1 MMEINQ
7 KHMGYRIPY
16 RFASREEG
24 VRLKMGNTAYF
35 EAQTPREI
43 AWKLER
49 PDASSAYFKA
59 IAEAQIREF
68 TPDEKKAVDAAMD
81 FIEERLS
88 TLGIRLPFHE
98 EIIFIKS
105 DMKDEG
111 HAAGYTQKNQI
122 YLGSLCLE
130 RTARA
135 FLKDPEY
142 RADYAEFRLFIFRE
156 LVSHELFHCLTRGDA
171 SFRRRMYALI
181 GFSVQDQDIEFGP
194 SVREAILHNP
204 DVERYDDSAEFTIG
218 GRKRRCILLATLSQ
232 SYAEAVTENCC
243 ANFFDYAQAALVPL
257 DQPDTMIQ
265 LVDATDFYDVVGRNT
280 DYVLSSE
287 ECLAENFSALVTYGT
302 EGRYDS
308 MDKTVTPYETPQ
320 LIMEMHDTLRRH
332 YYAELSDMEADQ
344 STLLHW
350 R

>member
-1 MMEINQ
+1 MEIKQ

-16 RFASREEG
+16 HFASQEEG

-35 EAQTPREI
+35 EAQTPREM
-43 AWKLER
+43 AWKLEC
-49 PDASSAYFKA
+49 PNVSYVYFKA
-59 IAEAQIREF
+59 VAEAQIQEF
-68 TPDEKKAVDAAMD
+68 TPDEKKAVDATMD
-81 FIEERLS
+81 FIEERMT
-88 TLGIRLPFHE
+88 TLGIRLPFQE

-156 LVSHELFHCLTRGDA
+156 LVSHELFRCLTRGDA

-181 GFSVQDQDIEFGP
+181 GFSVEDQDIEFGP

-243 ANFFDYAQAALVPL
+243 ANFFDYAQAVLVPL
-257 DQPDTMIQ
+257 DQPDTMIPPEI
-265 LVDATDFYDVVGRNT
+265 VTDFYDVVGRNT

-308 MDKTVTPYETPQ
+308 MDKTITPYETPQ
-320 LIMEMHDTLRRH
+320 LIMDMHDTLRR
-332 YYAELSDMEADQ
+332 YYQWE
-344 STLLHW
+344 
-350 R
+350 

>member
-1 MMEINQ
+1 M
-7 KHMGYRIPY
+7 
-16 RFASREEG
+16 A
-24 VRLKMGNTAYF
+24 NTMYF
-35 EAQTPREI
+35 EAQTLREI

-49 PDASSAYFKA
+49 PDVSQAYFKA
-59 IAEAQIREF
+59 VAKAQIQEF
-68 TPDEKKAVDAAMD
+68 TPDEKKAVRATMD
-81 FIEERLS
+81 FIEERMS
-88 TLGIRLPFHE
+88 TLGIRPPFQE

-122 YLGSLCLE
+122 YLGSRCLE

-181 GFSVQDQDIEFGP
+181 GFSVEDQDIEFGP

-243 ANFFDYAQAALVPL
+243 ANFFDYAQAVLVPW
-257 DQPDTMIQ
+257 DQPNTIIPLED
-265 LVDATDFYDVVGRNT
+265 VTDFYDVVGRNT

-287 ECLAENFSALVTYGT
+287 ECLAENFSALITYGT

-308 MDKTVTPYETPQ
+308 IDKTVTPYETPQ
-320 LIMEMHDTLRRH
+320 LIMDMHDTLRR
-332 YYAELSDMEADQ
+332 YYRWE
-344 STLLHW
+344 
-350 R
+350 